1 MTHVLGNCG
10 SAEADVM
17 TKLENYPSCV
27 VKTAKTGPGAGLED
41 VCHSVPGC
49 GSLGTCWCYLLF
61 AVIASSLGVKSF
73 DRQSLLTCLP
83 GGGVVTYK
91 NPAWLA
97 LYQAV
102 GGGGAK
108 IVSKLISL

>member
-49 GSLGTCWCYLLF
+49 GTLGRCWMLVYLLF
-61 AVIASSLGVKSF
+61 TVIAPGLSVRSSF

-83 GGGVVTYK
+83 GGGVVT
-91 NPAWLA
+91 
-97 LYQAV
+97 
-102 GGGGAK
+102 
-108 IVSKLISL
+108 

>member
-1 MTHVLGNCG
+1 MSL
-10 SAEADVM
+10 S
-17 TKLENYPSCV
+17 
-27 VKTAKTGPGAGLED
+27 AGLRD
-41 VCHSVPGC
+41 TGDMLV
-49 GSLGTCWCYLLF
+49 YLLF
-61 AVIASSLGVKSF
+61 AVIAPSLGVKSF

>member
-1 MTHVLGNCG
+1 MSL
-10 SAEADVM
+10 S
-17 TKLENYPSCV
+17 
-27 VKTAKTGPGAGLED
+27 AGLRESGD
-41 VCHSVPGC
+41 MLV
-49 GSLGTCWCYLLF
+49 YLLF
-61 AVIASSLGVKSF
+61 AVIAPSLSVRSSF